1 MSTSLRP
8 KRPVAPSSFR
18 IGAVVLLGVA
28 AMLAASC
35 RQPPPVEAADPPM
48 AVRTAAVGRGPV
60 TQALRYVGTVH
71 SRNEIHVVPRL
82 SGKLSDLPLGEGEA
96 AERGAILARIA
107 APEADARVSRL
118 QADVARVKQE
128 SAFLCRQ
135 AGIDRDLFAKGAISE
150 VQADA
155 SRQKCDSAQSALNAA
170 RAGVRELD
178 AVAGNAVERAPFS
191 GTVLKW
197 LSEPGENVMPG
208 KPLLLFGDHSLE
220 VRIRV
225 HENDILA
232 GIGEGTVVLLQPDQP
247 EPVRGTVAR
256 VAPLAAGPG
265 RMVEVRV
272 PIEDATVVE
281 GREQGV
287 DAEGLDGA
295 AGRFR
300 HGMSVDVAFVQG
312 ETQDSLTVPAGAIH
326 RQGEIEGVFVVRD
339 DQAVW
344 TAITTSVRQG
354 GLVAVEGTLEAGDR
368 VVVGNLD
375 AVKDG
380 LALWPVAVEGDAP

>member
-1 MSTSLRP
+1 
-8 KRPVAPSSFR
+8 
-18 IGAVVLLGVA
+18 
-28 AMLAASC
+28 
-35 RQPPPVEAADPPM
+35 M
-48 AVRTAAVGRGPV
+48 AVRTVAVGRGPV
-60 TQALRYVGTVH
+60 TRTLRYVGTVH
-71 SRNEIHVVPRL
+71 SRNEIHVVPRI
-82 SGKLSDLPLGEGEA
+82 SGRLSDLPLGEGET

-118 QADVARVKQE
+118 QADVARVKEE

-155 SRQKCDSAQSALNAA
+155 SRQKCDSAQAALNAA

-178 AVAGNAVERAPFS
+178 AVAGNTVERAPFS
-191 GTVLKW
+191 GTVLRW

-225 HENDILA
+225 HEKDILA
-232 GIGEGTVVLLQPDQP
+232 GIGEGTVVLLQPDQQD
-247 EPVRGTVAR
+247 PVRATVAR

-272 PIEDATVVE
+272 PIDGTSVVE
-281 GREQGV
+281 
-287 DAEGLDGA
+287 ALDGA

-312 ETQDSLTVPAGAIH
+312 ETTDSLTVPAGAIR
-326 RQGEIEGVFVVRD
+326 RQGDVEGVYVVRD
-339 DQAVW
+339 DRAVW
-344 TAITTSVRQG
+344 TMISASVRQG
-354 GLVAVEGTLEAGDR
+354 GTVAVEGKLDAGDR
-368 VVVGNLD
+368 VVVGNVE

-380 LALWPVAVEGDAP
+380 LALWPIPVEGDAP

>member
-1 MSTSLRP
+1 
-8 KRPVAPSSFR
+8 
-18 IGAVVLLGVA
+18 
-28 AMLAASC
+28 MLSASC
-35 RQPPPVEAADPPM
+35 KKPPPVEAADPPM
-48 AVRTAAVGRGPV
+48 AVRTVAVGRGPV
-60 TQALRYVGTVH
+60 TQTLRYVGTVH
-71 SRNEIHVVPRL
+71 SRNEVHVMPRI
-82 SGKLSDLPLGEGEA
+82 SGKLSDLPLGEAER

-107 APEADARVSRL
+107 APEADARVSRV
-118 QADVARVKQE
+118 QADLARVKEE

-135 AGIDRDLFAKGAISE
+135 AAIDVALLGKGAISE
-150 VQADA
+150 VHADA
-155 SRQKCDSAQSALNAA
+155 SRQKCDSAQAGLNAA

-225 HENDILA
+225 HEKDILA

-247 EPVRGTVAR
+247 APVRGTVAR
-256 VAPLAAGPG
+256 VSPLAAGPG

-272 PIEDATVVE
+272 PIEGATVVE
-281 GREQGV
+281 GRKQG
-287 DAEGLDGA
+287 AGTLDGA

-312 ETQDSLTVPAGAIH
+312 ETQDSLTVSAGAIR
-326 RQGEIEGVFVVRD
+326 RQGSTEGVYVVRD
-339 DQAVW
+339 DKAVW
-344 TAITTSVRQG
+344 TAIATSVRQG
-354 GLVAVEGTLEAGDR
+354 GLVAVEGRLEAGDQI
-368 VVVGNLD
+368 VVGNLE

-380 LALWPVAVEGDAP
+380 LALWPIPVEGNAP